1 MSECSRFSSHSV
13 KYVALH
19 LLWQP
24 FSSKCP
30 DAPLWH
36 QPRYVI
42 GVTGQPVDEAYD
54 AHGGREEQH
63 LRVEAQPGKVDPDP
77 FTVVL
82 PAGAFGTTVSL
93 RRLGTSQKR
102 DWCALLTWWG
112 WSVALC
118 RSREIGPSG
127 CTSRS
132 ARFPPCCGS
141 PSPSMGTERRQGKAV
156 DLVENLRVNKM

>member
-102 DWCALLTWWG
+102 D
-112 WSVALC
+112 
-118 RSREIGPSG
+118 
-127 CTSRS
+127 
-132 ARFPPCCGS
+132 
-141 PSPSMGTERRQGKAV
+141 
-156 DLVENLRVNKM
+156 

>member
-1 MSECSRFSSHSV
+1 MYVQIHHLITKQLHLSVIASNRTGCV

-19 LLWQP
+19 LQWQP
-24 FSSKCP
+24 FSQKCP

-36 QPRYVI
+36 QPRDVI

-82 PAGAFGTTVSL
+82 PVDAFGTTF
-93 RRLGTSQKR
+93 RLGIQARNVSR
-102 DWCALLTWWG
+102 LTD
-112 WSVALC
+112 VL
-118 RSREIGPSG
+118 
-127 CTSRS
+127 
-132 ARFPPCCGS
+132 
-141 PSPSMGTERRQGKAV
+141 
-156 DLVENLRVNKM
+156 